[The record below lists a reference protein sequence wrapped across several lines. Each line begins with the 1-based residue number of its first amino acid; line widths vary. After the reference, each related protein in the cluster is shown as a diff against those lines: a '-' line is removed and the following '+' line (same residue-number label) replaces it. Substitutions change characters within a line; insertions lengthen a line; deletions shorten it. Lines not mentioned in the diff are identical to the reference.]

1 MPVLSMPIEVLGT
14 LPSMLSAIGIAVPRI
29 MVVLLLVPMFIFR
42 DLQPV
47 LRTAISLA
55 VALPV
60 AAGVFFEH
68 QMMAPGPWIVTGL
81 ILKEIAIGAVLGT
94 LLALPFWLYQS
105 IGAIFD
111 MQRGGLIGQQLN
123 PQLGPQEA
131 PTAKLLEQAL
141 IVLMIQIGAFVWFFM
156 VLLESYILWPATHW
170 LPEIQA
176 QGHEPLIHAFSG
188 MTQAMA
194 LYALP
199 LMGTMLLIEVCFM
212 IMSLYSPQLQVYFL
226 AMPMKTLTGLFVL
239 LVYAGTLWSLGSDEF
254 AGYRDLLDRL
264 PSIFARPP
272 S

>member
-1 MPVLSMPIEVLGT
+1 MTTVAFIILLLVGVPIGIVLS
-14 LPSMLSAIGIAVPRI
+14 LSAIVYI
-29 MVVLLLVPMFIFR
+29 VV
-42 DLQPV
+42 
-47 LRTAISLA
+47 S
-55 VALPV
+55 
-60 AAGVFFEH
+60 G
-68 QMMAPGPWIVTGL
+68 
-81 ILKEIAIGAVLGT
+81 
-94 LLALPFWLYQS
+94 
-105 IGAIFD
+105 
-111 MQRGGLIGQQLN
+111 N
-123 PQLGPQEA
+123 
-131 PTAKLLEQAL
+131 
-141 IVLMIQIGAFVWFFM
+141 M

>member
-14 LPSMLSAIGIAVPRI
+14 LPSMLSALGIAVPRL
-29 MVVLLLVPMFIFR
+29 MVVFLLVPMFIFR

-47 LRTAISLA
+47 LRISISLA
-55 VALPV
+55 IAMPV

-68 QMMAPGPWIVTGL
+68 QVAAPGPWVVTAL
-81 ILKEIAIGAVLGT
+81 IFKEMAIGVVLGT

-105 IGAIFD
+105 IGTIFD

-123 PQLGPQEA
+123 PQMGAQEA
-131 PTAKLLEQAL
+131 PTGKLMEQAI
-141 IVLMIQIGAFVWFFM
+141 IVLMIQIGAFVWFFT
-156 VLLESYILWPATHW
+156 VLMESYILWPATHW
-170 LPEIQA
+170 LPPIQSEGY
-176 QGHEPLIHAFSG
+176 QPLIHAFSG

-199 LMGTMLLIEVCFM
+199 LIGTMLLIEVCFM
-212 IMSLYSPQLQVYFL
+212 VMSLYSPQLQVYFL

-254 AGYRDLLDRL
+254 AGYHELLDRL
-264 PSIFARPP
+264 PSIFSRPDP
-272 S
+272 